1 MARKLKTY
9 SGTSDLVS
17 APFAFYL
24 GTYQRRVDA
33 EIKTREIAIKGV
45 PAYIVPINSATG
57 MQYNIY
63 VGAFAGRGDAEF
75 MRDILLDANLPD
87 TLIERTGSIRS

>member
-9 SGTSDLVS
+9 SGTSDLVL
-17 APFAFYL
+17 ARYAFYI
-24 GTYQRRVDA
+24 GTYFRRVDA
-33 EIKTREIAIKGV
+33 EIKTREVAIKGI

-75 MRDILLDANLPD
+75 MRDILQQASLPD
-87 TLIERTGSIRS
+87 TLVERTGSIRS